1 MYVNERRVTVR
12 NRNKALANPRLVTIP
27 AQSVVALKGTSYVLG
42 FAETH
47 LGTPESR

>member
-1 MYVNERRVTVR
+1 VTVR

-47 LGTPESR
+47 LGTRESH